1 MHDAFQHI
9 AQNIEKVEC
18 FGRPWWWSGESNVG
32 TCVPRSEYIF
42 TAPGYVSPGT
52 TTKFYAVVRNP
63 KSAGTLD
70 VELWDRTSQ
79 PGRTDTKLASKTY
92 QFENKGE
99 ARRD

>member
-1 MHDAFQHI
+1 MLPPSACLFLVAVATLGAVPDA
-9 AQNIEKVEC
+9 A
-18 FGRPWWWSGESNVG
+18 
-32 TCVPRSEYIF
+32 TALEYIF

-99 ARRD
+99 PRRN